1 MRRADPGAKR
11 GSWGPCARQCHGKGW
26 LKAVWKR
33 RTPAT
38 ATCNRS
44 TPVQPMERILAQIL
58 PSSNSYAVKDQLP
71 GHATEPLTVSM
82 RIMRAQKGSR
92 PERKTMR
99 VSHWPCMAPTTTC
112 EVPSYEDVHCN
123 SHFCSHLCVCRT
135 PSVGRKHKTSC
146 ACTETNNPPTS
157 KKTAAHCLAPPLTRG
172 RAHFPSHA
180 KLGVDLHRLRGRYR
194 RCWRLQMGAQVA
206 RRARRRSRC
215 RRASRRSR
223 RRRRRGRCASRRRGP
238 PRRRCRAHHCHG
250 SQ

>member
-1 MRRADPGAKR
+1 
-11 GSWGPCARQCHGKGW
+11 
-26 LKAVWKR
+26 
-33 RTPAT
+33 
-38 ATCNRS
+38 
-44 TPVQPMERILAQIL
+44 MERILAQIS

-92 PERKTMR
+92 PERETMR

-157 KKTAAHCLAPPLTRG
+157 KKTAAQSLAPPLTRG
-172 RAHFPSHA
+172 RAHLPSHA

-206 RRARRRSRC
+206 RRARRRHVALHRDGVAECRARSSRRQVPALAFELPRHSGVRVGSRWLGADPPTGR
-215 RRASRRSR
+215 RRATGSP
-223 RRRRRGRCASRRRGP
+223 P
-238 PRRRCRAHHCHG
+238 PRPQSGAPAG
-250 SQ
+250 